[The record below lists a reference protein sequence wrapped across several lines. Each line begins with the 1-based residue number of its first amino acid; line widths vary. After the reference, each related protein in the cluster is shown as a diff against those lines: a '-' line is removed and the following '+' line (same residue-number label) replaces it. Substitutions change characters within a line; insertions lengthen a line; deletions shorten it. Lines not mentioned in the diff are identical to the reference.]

1 MSSLSG
7 LSEAKG
13 LSFLRCGVDY
23 SSPGALI
30 APDVLAQ
37 PFELQDLAV
46 VYEEVALVAVV
57 FDVPLKDRTVGGF
70 KHHVLKAE
78 AVDDGCGRAGIPFGD
93 VLSNALGLDHDDGCA
108 GIESLL
114 ASAHQVADVL
124 LALGCEFGFAG
135 VTAGANL

>member
-13 LSFLRCGVDY
+13 LSFLRCGVNY

-46 VYEEVALVAVV
+46 VNEKVAFVAVV
-57 FDVPLKDRTVGGF
+57 FDVPLKDRAIGGF
-70 KHHVLKAE
+70 KH
-78 AVDDGCGRAGIPFGD
+78 D
-93 VLSNALGLDHDDGCA
+93 V
-108 GIESLL
+108 
-114 ASAHQVADVL
+114 
-124 LALGCEFGFAG
+124 F
-135 VTAGANL
+135 